1 MKRTAIIAA
10 IITAL
15 GLVPMSAPAFAGGKG
30 GLNINANVSTG
41 KNGVLGTLLGGGK
54 NTIKVDANVG
64 KIVKVDASVK
74 TGKHGLLGGILGG
87 GHGCGCN

>member
-1 MKRTAIIAA
+1 MKRTAMIA
-10 IITAL
+10 AL
-15 GLVPMSAPAFAGGKG
+15 GLVLMSAPAFAGGKG

-54 NTIKVDANVG
+54 NKISLDANVG
-64 KIVKVDASVK
+64 KIIKINADVK
-74 TGKHGLLGGILGG
+74 TGKNGLLGGILGG

>member
-10 IITAL
+10 LGLAL
-15 GLVPMSAPAFAGGKG
+15 GVMLTSAPAFAGGKG

-54 NTIKVDANVG
+54 NTISADLKVG
-64 KIVKVDASVK
+64 KIVKVNADVK